1 MYKTLR
7 YFMDLPAKSTLL
19 DHFSEIIAQEK
30 DNITNIENTPEVIYN
45 YRKSNNI
52 DESFDIVLGID
63 ACSFDR
69 TSIDGKKYSFCFYGQ
84 PINPKFPCF
93 PIFIIP
99 TPNGKA
105 CESILNITYDL
116 ISILSD
122 CNINVLYVSTDGDSE
137 YNQPNEDT
145 FDIYI

>member
-1 MYKTLR
+1 MKLLKTVLHFFR
-7 YFMDLPAKSTLL
+7 FHLICIKRFVISWIYQQNQLYWTIFLKLL
-19 DHFSEIIAQEK
+19 LK
-30 DNITNIENTPEVIYN
+30 KKITNMENTPEVIYN

-105 CESILNITYDL
+105 CESILNIIYD
-116 ISILSD
+116 
-122 CNINVLYVSTDGDSE
+122 
-137 YNQPNEDT
+137 
-145 FDIYI
+145 